1 MHLVCPACLTVNRVP
16 DDRLGRQPKCG
27 RCGNAVLDPR
37 PVALSTA
44 DFDVFIGRNEL
55 PVVVDFWAAWCGPC
69 RMMAPVFEQVA
80 GQFATRTR
88 FAKVDTEAQPALA
101 QRFGIRSIPSLLL
114 FRNGAEVDRVAGA
127 LDAAGLTAW
136 LQRPR

>member
-136 LQRPR
+136 LERPR

>member
-1 MHLVCPACLTVNRVP
+1 MRLVCPSCFSVNRVP
-16 DDRLGRQPKCG
+16 DDRVDENPKCG
-27 RCGNAVLDPR
+27 KCGGAVLDPR
-37 PVALSTA
+37 PVSLSTA
-44 DFDVFIGRNEL
+44 DFDVFTARNDL

-80 GQFATRTR
+80 RQLATRAR

-114 FRNGAEVDRVAGA
+114 FRHGSEVDRVAGA
-127 LDAAGLTAW
+127 LDASPLTSW
-136 LQRPR
+136 VQRPR